1 MILFLFCDIYYW
13 NNLPSCCPAHKAQPI
28 AHDQQYWVLTF
39 VKWAVSLWVHI
50 LLEPIFLG
58 IQYKYVAMHCELI
71 LHYQFQFLVFWDF
84 GMLFNLLFN
93 VSGPGWCLCWSRTA
107 GCIWYAFLFL
117 FVSWYFL
124 FPVWPIVLS
133 SFDAHVNLE
142 IFFFFLFS
150 LLPKGQR
157 TRTIPL
163 SINTLTHTP
172 PSNSRKKN
180 SCSNICNWGFK
191 FGIAR

>member
-1 MILFLFCDIYYW
+1 M
-13 NNLPSCCPAHKAQPI
+13 SC
-28 AHDQQYWVLTF
+28 
-39 VKWAVSLWVHI
+39 SLWVHI

-117 FVSWYFL
+117 FVSWYLL

-133 SFDAHVNLE
+133 SFDAHINLE
-142 IFFFFLFS
+142 IFYFILFFLFS
-150 LLPKGQR
+150 LLPKGQC

-163 SINTLTHTP
+163 SINTLIRTP
-172 PSNSRKKN
+172 PANSRKKN